1 MEEWARPDYTLSD
14 AELLEKLKEE
24 IGDRSTKKEAG
35 IIRAHENYNLPRS
48 TSRITGPESGNLRV
62 VSSQPGSSNVGKGSS
77 RGVISRWSSLS
88 KGKKIGVGIGVGIA
102 GIWAANRIFG
112 KDDYYN
118 TIEGLPEL
126 GMAAQQRHILTD
138 FGSGYQ
144 GPNPWLSPEYNQA
157 EETPHLELMRA
168 SQLGKSKSELVKYF
182 TQKEHASEYLL
193 ATSSAGT
200 ALHLVEETKKQT
212 AGQTSSVE
220 QFVYDPVHRVTGHID
235 FTDPSGNPVDI
246 KTLAPERMNRV
257 KSWGAFPKHVS
268 QLNFYM
274 AQLGASE
281 GTLEYINR
289 ENTESRKK
297 IVVPFSQ
304 ELLDADISRM
314 ESARAEVEAGI
325 SSGKWERSQLP
336 RGASLETLR
345 EGANSEKAELERN
358 AGRLGY
364 LKDVYSQ
371 EMSYLHGLEG
381 NRFSAKDDAF
391 NTIEGLSHKGIAQ
404 KKRHELTEFGSG
416 WMPNPMAVLETLDDI
431 AYTARRA
438 GYWTWGGLG
447 QGISNTYSQFSGKD
461 DEYNTIEGLKHG
473 GWAQQKR
480 RQMTDFGSGY
490 QGDVRNASHSEYA
503 NHLVTERLD
512 LKNNQQLYNEL
523 TLRPKFRGKKG
534 IELAA
539 SSEEKNLWNKWA
551 NSFYAQHSASR
562 VAQDNIQNYTS
573 NIRSVEGQGW
583 HFWEIG
589 KEGLGKKSASGRAK
603 LYASFE
609 NPIEELTS
617 EKFNSLLVKLSEGG
631 FQGGAKVPDAGIRGR
646 LFWDNL
652 VIHGRTKEDIGIAED
667 VVKNLFGEKATISF
681 GTDPAKGGSYNQ
693 SLADKILETRKL
705 GLSELTDLDS
715 SPSLPSKIEP
725 TLEKQ
730 LSQKLETNIPI
741 KTSIFDK
748 VLEKETNTIGTV
760 SSSVGRKFP
769 KEGKV
774 GLAIGGVLLGAGILS
789 LLSSRELP
797 KEGRA
802 FNPIEGLHPGAP
814 DGALGKGILQKNTPF
829 GSNVV
834 RSKIA
839 SFFKN
844 VFSKVPSLTLL
855 ASRNAA
861 MEAGVTIERGVKGA
875 TPRTFFKEVFN
886 KTSGEYTLGSHV
898 VLPDERVTREIVEK
912 QLLGRKTTNVEF
924 GEMKEIIETHE
935 INREASEI
943 ERILKIDPKATSKM
957 MSRIRQ
963 IPGYKDARG
972 VLNPLREID
981 IELKEV
987 FGKRFTGGHIS
998 QVVPA
1003 KEAAEAAFSG
1013 NELRYNLIREF
1024 RLREAETLL
1033 AASPQHKYA
1042 SRMKKMFQSLDTKR
1056 AQMQQSRAAI
1066 SGGKGHL
1073 NMAGGRSVVE
1083 LSPRHGG
1090 G

>member
-200 ALHLVEETKKQT
+200 ALHLVEETKKQA

-480 RQMTDFGSGY
+480 RQMTDFGSGWT
-490 QGDVRNASHSEYA
+490 GI
-503 NHLVTERLD
+503 LG
-512 LKNNQQLYNEL
+512 
-523 TLRPKFRGKKG
+523 KFRGSIG
-534 IELAA
+534 SITG
-539 SSEEKNLWNKWA
+539 NL
-551 NSFYAQHSASR
+551 S
-562 VAQDNIQNYTS
+562 
-573 NIRSVEGQGW
+573 
-583 HFWEIG
+583 
-589 KEGLGKKSASGRAK
+589 
-603 LYASFE
+603 
-609 NPIEELTS
+609 
-617 EKFNSLLVKLSEGG
+617 KFM
-631 FQGGAKVPDAGIRGR
+631 
-646 LFWDNL
+646 
-652 VIHGRTKEDIGIAED
+652 
-667 VVKNLFGEKATISF
+667 
-681 GTDPAKGGSYNQ
+681 AKGGSGLLHPVEAAKMASGKSVEAFAE
-693 SLADKILETRKL
+693 SLGGKSTIIRQDTMDIFRDAFAASGKDINKIASVGISGTEGNVHMVVPRVQEEWKVLGMKA
-705 GLSELTDLDS
+705 GLSEEVATKAVQHEDFLKTL
-715 SPSLPSKIEP
+715 LYHEH
-725 TLEKQ
+725 LEKSIHTGFSKTRKMASHLGGQVILGEAGFVSQ
-730 LSQKLETNIPI
+730 LQSEEVKQLFGVVRTSTKVAWRSERQIYKVGLEAFGEKTSVVSQKL
-741 KTSIFDK
+741 TSDF
-748 VLEKETNTIGTV
+748 VQ
-760 SSSVGRKFP
+760 
-769 KEGKV
+769 
-774 GLAIGGVLLGAGILS
+774 
-789 LLSSRELP
+789 SSRDL
-797 KEGRA
+797 
-802 FNPIEGLHPGAP
+802 
-814 DGALGKGILQKNTPF
+814 
-829 GSNVV
+829 
-834 RSKIA
+834 
-839 SFFKN
+839 
-844 VFSKVPSLTLL
+844 
-855 ASRNAA
+855 
-861 MEAGVTIERGVKGA
+861 
-875 TPRTFFKEVFN
+875 
-886 KTSGEYTLGSHV
+886 
-898 VLPDERVTREIVEK
+898 
-912 QLLGRKTTNVEF
+912 
-924 GEMKEIIETHE
+924 
-935 INREASEI
+935 
-943 ERILKIDPKATSKM
+943 
-957 MSRIRQ
+957 
-963 IPGYKDARG
+963 
-972 VLNPLREID
+972 
-981 IELKEV
+981 
-987 FGKRFTGGHIS
+987 
-998 QVVPA
+998 
-1003 KEAAEAAFSG
+1003 
-1013 NELRYNLIREF
+1013 
-1024 RLREAETLL
+1024 
-1033 AASPQHKYA
+1033 
-1042 SRMKKMFQSLDTKR
+1042 KR
-1056 AQMQQSRAAI
+1056 AQSFL
-1066 SGGKGHL
+1066 SDVSLHGGHGHTK
-1073 NMAGGRSVVE
+1073 MAGGRSVVE